1 MRAFVCAVVCFGCLG
16 HARKLEESPLDSL
29 AEILLAQHPTNSMAR
44 QGQRAN
50 AVRAPKSPRMEGRA
64 MSFFVSPSESEED
77 AFAFL
82 EDAQPAKLDVKEMA
96 GVTGPLGFFD
106 PLGFSKPGAEPLG
119 PLDFLNFTKNPS
131 DGRIKFYREAELK
144 HGRLGMLATLG
155 FLVGENFHPLFGG
168 DIDGPALK
176 AFEANQDIANFQS
189 DALFVIFLLEMV
201 SLMFTFNT
209 KFTGDFLTMRND
221 HVPGGIGFDPL
232 NLKPKDPEEFKNM
245 QTKEL
250 NNGRLGM
257 LAAAGIIAQEMAT
270 GQKLF

>member
-1 MRAFVCAVVCFGCLG
+1 MNAFVYAVVCFGCLG

-29 AEILLAQHPTNSMAR
+29 AEILLAQHPTNSR

-50 AVRAPKSPRMEGRA
+50 SVRASKSPRMEGRA
-64 MSFFVSPSESEED
+64 IELPTEED
-77 AFAFL
+77 MFAFL
-82 EDAQPAKLDVKEMA
+82 DDAKPAKLDVKEMA

-106 PLGFSKPGAEPLG
+106 PLGFSKDGAEPLG

-144 HGRLGMLATLG
+144 HGRLGMLAALG
-155 FLVGENFHPLFGG
+155 FIVGENFHPLFGG
-168 DIDGPALK
+168 DIDGPGLK
-176 AFEANQDIANFQS
+176 AFEANQDIANFES
-189 DALFVIFLLEMV
+189 DALFVIFLVEMV

-209 KFTGDFLTMRND
+209 KATGAFYTMTD
-221 HVPGGIGFDPL
+221 AHVPGGLGFDPL

-257 LAAAGIIAQEMAT
+257 LAAAGIIAQEMAN